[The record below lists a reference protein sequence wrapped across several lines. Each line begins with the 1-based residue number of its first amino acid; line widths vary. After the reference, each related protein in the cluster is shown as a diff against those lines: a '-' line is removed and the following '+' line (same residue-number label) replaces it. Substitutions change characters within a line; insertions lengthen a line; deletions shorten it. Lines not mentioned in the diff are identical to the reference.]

1 MYVTFLMKVYELSE
15 KEIISNCISEQTQ
28 ITTSIEKLM
37 MTKIFILLLAVI
49 DIFDVFFI
57 PSRYIEYCKLVF
69 VTGSFLLCRI
79 TA

>member
-57 PSRYIEYCKLVF
+57 PSRYGKTRTVEY
-69 VTGSFLLCRI
+69 RI
-79 TA
+79 I